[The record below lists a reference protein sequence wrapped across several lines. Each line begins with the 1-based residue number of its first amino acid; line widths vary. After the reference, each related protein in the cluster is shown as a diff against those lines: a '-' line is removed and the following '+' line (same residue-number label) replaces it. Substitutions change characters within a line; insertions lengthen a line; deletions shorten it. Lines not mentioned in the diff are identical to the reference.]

1 MLLVLLPPP
10 NFSEG
15 NRTTLKSPPTHH
27 LSPHRPYTLANS
39 TQKSFLS
46 LGLQG
51 P

>member
-1 MLLVLLPPP
+1 MLLVLLHPP

-15 NRTTLKSPPTHH
+15 NRTTLKSPPHH
-27 LSPHRPYTLANS
+27 LSPHRPYTLANF
-39 TQKSFLS
+39 TQKYFLS